1 MSAFKKAGVVV
12 TTPSSGTY
20 VIEAI
25 GNVGLLSDLLR
36 EYLDGLP
43 DGTGAER
50 GADPNVRTTTS
61 SKRRTGASSAP
72 RIAKRSKLATIPRR
86 SKLATKRGP
95 ATKNPAKL
103 EPASEGDYDDDDDAE
118 AAGSREETED
128 DAMAEAAAAF
138 ASLNEVTRREGEEEE
153 DDDDDDADED
163 KDEEDDEAARRAA
176 AGKRD
181 LRGEL
186 ARRKKALAASS
197 GERIVPSGGAS
208 GGSMP
213 PPGKSKGV
221 SAGAKRSK
229 KGGGKEP
236 KEPAP
241 APVAAVNW
249 RAEVGAKLA
258 AARAAADSDVDAH
271 VDAPDRNARPS
282 GVGLNRSGLA
292 NREGGE
298 CEPSFPSGS
307 ARARVTLVSLAT
319 DLASFRNE
327 VTAQMTATC
336 ASVERLVYE
345 LRLRRAARGS
355 IGDGDDIDASI
366 DPASIGADTPERV
379 DRSLLS
385 TLRAER
391 ASERAAYERDLA
403 EVTRL
408 ATAARREDA
417 SRRPERTTRRP
428 ERSSPAAAVRD
439 VAAPQVH
446 RPPVPPSYPP
456 PAPPPPPHPPPPLHH
471 DTAVAMNWRDT
482 VDAAKAAA
490 FTARA
495 VAAVAEPPAEVAG
508 AAVNA
513 TPLGTLSD

>member
-103 EPASEGDYDDDDDAE
+103 EPASEGDDDDDDDAE

-128 DAMAEAAAAF
+128 DAMAEVAAAF
-138 ASLNEVTRREGEEEE
+138 ASLNEVTRREGEEE
-153 DDDDDDADED
+153 DDDDDADED
-163 KDEEDDEAARRAA
+163 KDEDDDEAARRAA

-221 SAGAKRSK
+221 TAGAKRSK

-241 APVAAVNW
+241 VPVAAVNW

-258 AARAAADSDVDAH
+258 AARAVADSDIDVH
-271 VDAPDRNARPS
+271 VDAPLNARPS

-319 DLASFRNE
+319 DLASFRKE

-355 IGDGDDIDASI
+355 IGDCNGDDINASI

-417 SRRPERTTRRP
+417 SRRSERTTTRR
-428 ERSSPAAAVRD
+428 RSSPAAAVRD
-439 VAAPQVH
+439 AAAPRVH

-456 PAPPPPPHPPPPLHH
+456 PAPPPSHPPPLHH

-495 VAAVAEPPAEVAG
+495 VAAIAEPPAEVAG
-508 AAVNA
+508 AAVNG

>member
-153 DDDDDDADED
+153 EDDDDDDADDD
-163 KDEEDDEAARRAA
+163 KDQDEDEAARRAA

-236 KEPAP
+236 REPAP

-319 DLASFRNE
+319 DLASFRKE

-355 IGDGDDIDASI
+355 IGDGDDINASI

-417 SRRPERTTRRP
+417 SRRPERTTRRR
-428 ERSSPAAAVRD
+428 RSPRSGTS
-439 VAAPQVH
+439 
-446 RPPVPPSYPP
+446 RPPGC
-456 PAPPPPPHPPPPLHH
+456 
-471 DTAVAMNWRDT
+471 
-482 VDAAKAAA
+482 
-490 FTARA
+490 TAR
-495 VAAVAEPPAEVAG
+495 PSLRRTRRPRRRRRILLLFI
-508 AAVNA
+508 
-513 TPLGTLSD
+513 TIRPSP

>member
-1 MSAFKKAGVVV
+1 
-12 TTPSSGTY
+12 
-20 VIEAI
+20 
-25 GNVGLLSDLLR
+25 
-36 EYLDGLP
+36 
-43 DGTGAER
+43 
-50 GADPNVRTTTS
+50 
-61 SKRRTGASSAP
+61 
-72 RIAKRSKLATIPRR
+72 
-86 SKLATKRGP
+86 
-95 ATKNPAKL
+95 
-103 EPASEGDYDDDDDAE
+103 
-118 AAGSREETED
+118 
-128 DAMAEAAAAF
+128 MAEAAAAF
-138 ASLNEVTRREGEEEE
+138 ASLNEVTRREGEEE
-153 DDDDDDADED
+153 DDDDDDED
-163 KDEEDDEAARRAA
+163 KDEDDDEAARRAA

-186 ARRKKALAASS
+186 ARRKKAHAASS

-221 SAGAKRSK
+221 SAGAKRTK

-236 KEPAP
+236 IEPAPAP

-298 CEPSFPSGS
+298 REPSFPSGS

-319 DLASFRNE
+319 DLASFRKE
-327 VTAQMTATC
+327 VIAQMTATC

-345 LRLRRAARGS
+345 LRLRRAVRGS
-355 IGDGDDIDASI
+355 IGGGDDINASI

-417 SRRPERTTRRP
+417 SRRSERTTRRR
-428 ERSSPAAAVRD
+428 RSSPAAAVRD
-439 VAAPQVH
+439 VAAPRVH

-456 PAPPPPPHPPPPLHH
+456 PAPPPPHPPPLHH

-508 AAVNA
+508 AAVNG

>member
-153 DDDDDDADED
+153 EDDDDDDADDD
-163 KDEEDDEAARRAA
+163 KDQDEDEAARRAA

-236 KEPAP
+236 REPAP

-307 ARARVTLVSLAT
+307 ARTRVTLVSLAT
-319 DLASFRNE
+319 DLASFRKE

-355 IGDGDDIDASI
+355 IGDGDDINASI

-417 SRRPERTTRRP
+417 SRRPERTTRRR
-428 ERSSPAAAVRD
+428 RSPPAAAVRD
-439 VAAPQVH
+439 VAAPRVH

-456 PAPPPPPHPPPPLHH
+456 PAPPPPHPPPLHH

-495 VAAVAEPPAEVAG
+495 VAAVAEPPADVAG
-508 AAVNA
+508 AAVNG

>member
-36 EYLDGLP
+36 EYLDSLP

-50 GADPNVRTTTS
+50 GADPNDRTTTS

-72 RIAKRSKLATIPRR
+72 RIAKRSKLVTIPRR

-138 ASLNEVTRREGEEEE
+138 ASLNEVTRREGEEE
-153 DDDDDDADED
+153 DDDDDDED
-163 KDEEDDEAARRAA
+163 KDEDDDEAARRAA

-186 ARRKKALAASS
+186 ARRKKAHAASS

-221 SAGAKRSK
+221 SAGAKRTK

-236 KEPAP
+236 IEPAPAP

-298 CEPSFPSGS
+298 REPSFPSGS

-319 DLASFRNE
+319 DLASFRKE

-345 LRLRRAARGS
+345 LRLR
-355 IGDGDDIDASI
+355 
-366 DPASIGADTPERV
+366 PIGADTPERV

-408 ATAARREDA
+408 ATAARREDV
-417 SRRPERTTRRP
+417 SRRSERTQRRSP
-428 ERSSPAAAVRD
+428 PAAAVRD
-439 VAAPQVH
+439 VAAPRVH

-456 PAPPPPPHPPPPLHH
+456 PAPPPPHPPPLHH

-508 AAVNA
+508 AAVNG